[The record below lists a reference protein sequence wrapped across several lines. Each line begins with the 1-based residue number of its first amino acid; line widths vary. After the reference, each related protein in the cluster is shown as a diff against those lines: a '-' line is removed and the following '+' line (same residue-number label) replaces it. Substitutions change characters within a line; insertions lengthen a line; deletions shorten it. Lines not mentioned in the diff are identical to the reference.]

1 MIQNITIIGGG
12 TMGSGIAAILA
23 AAGFHVRIVE
33 PNEAAWERIHAR
45 IEKRNPVHSVT
56 LTANTADGAT
66 GADLI
71 IEAIPEIMAEKERI
85 FKLVD
90 EHAPAHAIIA
100 SNTSELSITA
110 LAAVTNR
117 SGHVAGMHWFNPPER
132 MKLVELVRGLQTSED
147 TLATLTAVAERAEKQ
162 VVTVHDVP
170 GFVTTRSMAA
180 SVLEGIRMFE
190 DGVATREDIDQ
201 AVKLGLNHPM
211 GPLELADYI
220 GLDTMLYI
228 AQNLQR
234 AFGERFRPPVH
245 LEKLVEAG
253 RLGRKTGQGFY
264 EYK

>member
-1 MIQNITIIGGG
+1 MIKTITIIGGG

-23 AAGFHVRIVE
+23 AADFQVRIVE
-33 PNEAAWERIHAR
+33 PNESAWERIEAR
-45 IEKRNPVHSVT
+45 IEKRNPTQPVT
-56 LTANTADGAT
+56 LSDNIAEAVSDS
-66 GADLI
+66 DLI
-71 IEAIPEIMAEKERI
+71 IEAIPEIMAEKERV
-85 FKLVD
+85 FRLAD
-90 EHAPAHAIIA
+90 ERAPAHAIIA

-110 LAAVTNR
+110 LAAATNR
-117 SGHVAGMHWFNPPER
+117 PGQVAGMHWFNPPER

-147 TLATLTAVAERAEKQ
+147 TLAALTSVAERAEKQ

-190 DGVATREDIDQ
+190 EGVATREDVDQ

-228 AQNLQR
+228 ARNLER
-234 AFGERFRPPVH
+234 VFGARFRPPVR

-253 RLGRKTGQGFY
+253 HLGRKTGLGFY